1 MTEEATRKGAEEVIA
16 EETQEVQQEVQ
27 EAPKEEPKAVSA
39 RQAVIDAMVAKRKTA
54 VSTESGRDE
63 DDEDP
68 DVEES
73 AEQEEQ
79 EEPEQ
84 DLVTIKVDGKEQQV
98 PRDEVYKFGIRA
110 MQKEIAADA
119 RLAEAAN
126 MRRQLESERYAM
138 QKREAEIRALAAQM
152 EKKDQNTGH
161 PTAGAKEY
169 RDIAK
174 AALKAMYDGEEDAAV
189 DQLVRLSEGRNHV
202 TPEDLQRMAAEASR
216 QAKLEV
222 QQELRQEKWN
232 TEVQEARE
240 WFEREHKDIATD
252 PEWRTMAD
260 RETADLMTQHPD
272 WFPKQIVKEAAA
284 RIAKLRKSI
293 PEPVSRRSA
302 KQAIDNPR
310 TASGRL
316 PAPKEPS
323 PQTRSQYIQELRR
336 SRGLST

>member
-16 EETQEVQQEVQ
+16 EGTQEVQQETPQ
-27 EAPKEEPKAVSA
+27 EEPKAVSA

-68 DVEES
+68 DVEEES

-119 RLAEAAN
+119 RLAEVAN

-138 QKREAEIRALAAQM
+138 QKREAEVRALAAQLKQRDQKDGVHPEM
-152 EKKDQNTGH
+152 GDAERWKDAEKLMD
-161 PTAGAKEY
+161 
-169 RDIAK
+169 
-174 AALKAMYDGEEDAAV
+174 AMYDGEKETAIK
-189 DQLVRLSEGRNHV
+189 QLLRLSEGRGNV
-202 TPEDLQRMAAEASR
+202 TPEDLQRMAAEASK

-252 PEWRTMAD
+252 SEWRTMAD

-272 WFPKQIVKEAAA
+272 WFPKQIVKEATA

-293 PEPVSRRSA
+293 SEPVSRRSA